1 MFTSGSGAVARLQ
14 NSLVN
19 VDLDAAVDSLD
30 SGTCSAGRS
39 DEWGRGR
46 VDGDQPRSIT
56 ALRRF
61 NSGEIEVDQPSQRI
75 SARVPNGSRN
85 KVRAV
90 EQVFPKG
97 QMACKEKGEEE
108 STKNSSPEI
117 GKQTYLSRPAEV
129 ATDSG
134 TMSAVLRVDLDAGRG
149 GSGS

>member
-46 VDGDQPRSIT
+46 VDGDHPRSLT

-85 KVRAV
+85 EGRTGKLSFLKVR
-90 EQVFPKG
+90 
-97 QMACKEKGEEE
+97 
-108 STKNSSPEI
+108 
-117 GKQTYLSRPAEV
+117 
-129 ATDSG
+129 
-134 TMSAVLRVDLDAGRG
+134 
-149 GSGS
+149 